1 MSLLPP
7 KFQDPLLKTLG
18 PPIRKEQENKP
29 VEVEVS
35 PGIWRV
41 NGKLETRIPENETA
55 GPVTV
60 QHTINSAL
68 KKIGVSE
75 IDIPLPEFKVGD
87 RVKVIGG
94 GFYEGEVGVIENV
107 PNDYLPFARH
117 TMLFYYVSFP
127 NGMGVS
133 CDKDEIEY
141 ETR

>member
-41 NGKLETRIPENETA
+41 NGKLETRFPENETA
-55 GPVTV
+55 GPVTI

-87 RVKVIGG
+87 RVTVTGLKHSCVYGRSGVVWYVEDKVAHRKWRAVGIDFDE
-94 GFYEGEVGVIENV
+94 GFRSGV
-107 PNDYLPFARH
+107 PNIDLSH
-117 TMLFYYVSFP
+117 
-127 NGMGVS
+127 
-133 CDKDEIEY
+133 